1 MNRICKA
8 GVAMMLSLCLVSV
21 FLIGAFPQHAGA
33 VEKGEYS
40 DPIVKVATTT
50 PTALSVGNPFD
61 LDITFLHRDIAKN
74 DQELFSSSDSDK
86 KVVKISINVSC
97 PNGSIQIKE
106 NKYILENKNSS
117 DEIYKEDKDEDSGE
131 LLGYKYNLY
140 ITEKNLK
147 YVGPT
152 SGTLRFSITYY
163 NEDDKKICSFVVQKT
178 VAFADGS
185 AENAILVD
193 EDSPMPSVQ
202 AGTTGIVNIPL
213 VSNGVSGDVQ
223 ITASLPDG
231 VKISFASAGSIYKMH
246 FNDAEKKNLGLNLK
260 IDSSVPEGVYPITL
274 SMGSQTITAYLHILN
289 ASGGTGK
296 LVVQGFQLNRSV
308 VNEGQSF
315 TMTVTVKNNSGATY
329 NNVVVALPGLSQEA
343 ITANGTMDRKT
354 IPSLESGKTASVT
367 FPLTCNNKMATGN
380 YKLAIQLS
388 ADELEAAP
396 EAANV
401 FVPVKGSK
409 SDGETTNTSK
419 PQIIIENYDY
429 GGLSVVGGQEFILKM
444 DFKNTSKSYSIE
456 NLKMTVGN
464 PASENDND
472 VAAFTP
478 SKSSNTF
485 FIENVGP
492 GATFHEEIALYPK
505 ADATPKSYGVT
516 IKYTYEAVVDGARL
530 TDLSG
535 EETISIPLTQP
546 DRFEVQDVTVYGPI
560 MLGDQASLQINY
572 VNKGKNTVYNVS
584 LTLEGENFTSGDMNT
599 YIGNVESGSSDY
611 FETTLNA
618 ESEGMMTGKAII
630 TYEDA
635 NGDSKEIVKEF
646 SCEVMPAY
654 QPPIDEPTGPV
665 EPEAA
670 PGMPVWAV
678 WVVIGVGG
686 VAVILGL
693 VFIKKSIKAKKQRI
707 VDEAENYDDEST
719 GSGEE

>member
-33 VEKGEYS
+33 VEKNEFS
-40 DPIVKVATTT
+40 DPRIESVSTNPSAV
-50 PTALSVGNPFD
+50 SVGNPFD
-61 LDITFLHRDIAKN
+61 ANITFLHNYIAADDASLLN
-74 DQELFSSSDSDK
+74 SIG
-86 KVVKISINVSC
+86 KIEISVSC
-97 PNGSIQIKE
+97 PNGSIQLR
-106 NKYILENKNSS
+106 NTKYTLDVQNNNILEDHYADAKA
-117 DEIYKEDKDEDSGE
+117 EEDSNSDGFT
-131 LLGYKYNLY
+131 YKLY
-140 ITEKNLK
+140 IPEKDLK

-152 SGTLRFSITYY
+152 SGTLRFTITYY
-163 NEDDKKICSFVVQKT
+163 DANGDKIPSGKFVVQKT
-178 VAFADGS
+178 VAFADGN

-388 ADELEAAP
+388 ADELEASP

>member
-21 FLIGAFPQHAGA
+21 FLIGTFPQHVAA
-33 VEKGEYS
+33 ILDNDNEFT
-40 DPIVKVATTT
+40 DPIVDEFTTSPSSISSGT
-50 PTALSVGNPFD
+50 PFD
-61 LDITFLHRDIAKN
+61 LKITFAHLDITEN
-74 DQELFSSSDSDK
+74 DSE
-86 KVVKISINVSC
+86 VKDEIKRIEISVSC
-97 PNGSIQIKE
+97 PNGSIQLR
-106 NKYILENKNSS
+106 NSKYTLNNSNGNLFGEYYASEQAKN
-117 DEIYKEDKDEDSGE
+117 DGE
-131 LLGYKYNLY
+131 STGFTYTLY
-140 ITEKNLK
+140 IPEKDLK

-152 SGTLRFSITYY
+152 SGTLRFTITYY
-163 NEDDKKICSFVVQKT
+163 DDAGKISDARFVVQKT
-178 VAFADGS
+178 VVAVASS

-274 SMGSQTITAYLHILN
+274 SVGSQTITAYLHILN

-485 FIENVGP
+485 FIENVSP

>member
-8 GVAMMLSLCLVSV
+8 GVAMMLSFCLVSV
-21 FLIGAFPQHAGA
+21 FLIGAFPQSAGA
-33 VEKGEYS
+33 AEKNEFS
-40 DPIVKVATTT
+40 DPRVESVTTN
-50 PTALSVGNPFD
+50 PSAVSVGNPFD
-61 LDITFLHRDIAKN
+61 ANITFLHNYIAADDTSLLN
-74 DQELFSSSDSDK
+74 AIG
-86 KVVKISINVSC
+86 KIEINVSC
-97 PNGSIQIKE
+97 PNGSIQLR
-106 NKYILENKNSS
+106 NTKYTLDVKNNNIIEDHYADAKAEEDGNS
-117 DEIYKEDKDEDSGE
+117 DGFTYK
-131 LLGYKYNLY
+131 LY
-140 ITEKNLK
+140 IPEKDLK

-152 SGTLRFSITYY
+152 SGTLRFTITYY
-163 NEDDKKICSFVVQKT
+163 DDSGDKIPNGKFVIQKT
-178 VAFADGS
+178 VAFADGG

-274 SMGSQTITAYLHILN
+274 AMGSQTITAYLQILN

-296 LVVQGFQLNRSV
+296 LVVQGFQLNRPV
-308 VNEGQSF
+308 VNEGQNF

-329 NNVVVALPGLSQEA
+329 NNVVVALPGLSQDA

-354 IPSLESGKTASVT
+354 IPSLEAGKTASVT

-380 YKLAIQLS
+380 YKLGIQLS
-388 ADELEAAP
+388 ADELEASP
-396 EAANV
+396 EANV

-409 SDGETTNTSK
+409 SEGESTNASQ
-419 PQIIIENYDY
+419 PQIIIESYDY
-429 GGLSVVGGQEFILKM
+429 GGLSVVGGQEFVLKM

-492 GATFHEEIALYPK
+492 GAVFHEEIALYPK

-516 IKYTYEAVVDGARL
+516 VTYSFEYVADGVR
-530 TDLSG
+530 TPVKDMQ
-535 EETISIPLTQP
+535 ETISIPLTQP
-546 DRFEVQDVTVYGPI
+546 DRFEVQDVVVYGPI

-584 LTLEGENFTSGDMNT
+584 LTLEGENFTSGDMNS

-611 FETTLNA
+611 FETTLSA
-618 ESEGMMTGKAII
+618 ESEGTMTGKAII

-646 SCEVMPAY
+646 SCEVMPPY

-678 WVVIGVGG
+678 WVVIGGG
-686 VAVILGL
+686 AVVVILSL
-693 VFIKKSIKAKKQRI
+693 VLIKKSMKAKKQRI
-707 VDEAENYDDEST
+707 VDEAENYDDAST